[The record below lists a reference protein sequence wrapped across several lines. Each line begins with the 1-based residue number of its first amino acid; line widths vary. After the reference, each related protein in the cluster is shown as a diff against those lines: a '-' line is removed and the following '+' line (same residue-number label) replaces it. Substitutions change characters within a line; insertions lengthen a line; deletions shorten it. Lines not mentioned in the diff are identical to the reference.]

1 MYFRRLKEPL
11 VTAKM
16 YYDEDA
22 SLEPLLGKRIAM
34 VGYGSQGRA
43 HALNLR
49 DSDLDVV
56 VGLRDGSPTAE
67 RATGDGLTVTSIS
80 EACAGAEV
88 VAFMLPDQYQAK
100 VYEEVILPAL
110 GAGTCLLFA
119 HGFNIHY
126 GLIEPPETSDVV
138 MVGPK
143 APGPMLRE
151 VFEAGRGVPAVVAVQ
166 QDASGEGMARALAYA
181 QGLGC
186 MRAGVLETTFA
197 EETETDLF
205 GEQVILAGGV
215 SALIKTGFDVLVRAG
230 YQPETAYFECL
241 HEMKLVVDLIQ
252 RLGIGG
258 MRRAV
263 SDTAAYGSLTRGHRV
278 IGPESVRIMEEAL
291 EDIRSG
297 AFAEEW
303 AAEGAAGSPV
313 LDEERRRE
321 AEHPIEEVGER
332 LRGMMSGPSN

>member
-1 MYFRRLKEPL
+1 

-16 YYDEDA
+16 FYDKDA
-22 SLEPLLGKRIAM
+22 SLEPLEGKRVAM

-49 DSDLDVV
+49 DSGLDVV
-56 VGLRDGSPTAE
+56 VGLREGSPTSA
-67 RATGDGLTVTSIS
+67 RARDEGVTVTSIS
-80 EACAGAEV
+80 EACERADV
-88 VAFMLPDQYQAK
+88 VAFMLPDQHQAR
-100 VYEEVILPAL
+100 VYHEDILPAI
-110 GAGTCLLFA
+110 GSGTCLLFA
-119 HGFNIHY
+119 HGFNIQY
-126 GLIEPPETSDVV
+126 RLIEPPEHSDVV

-151 VFEAGRGVPAVVAVQ
+151 IFEAGLGVPAVVAVHQ
-166 QDASGEGMARALAYA
+166 EATGNGLATALAYA

-186 MRAGVLETTFA
+186 TRAGVLETTFA

-205 GEQVILAGGV
+205 GEQAILAGGV
-215 SALIKTGFDVLVRAG
+215 SALIKAGFDVLVRAG

-252 RLGIGG
+252 RLGISG

-263 SDTAAYGSLTRGHRV
+263 SDTAAYGSLTRGRRV
-278 IGPESVRIMEEAL
+278 IGRASERAMEEIL
-291 EDIRSG
+291 GDIRSG

-313 LDEERRRE
+313 LDEERGLD

-332 LRGMMSGPSN
+332 LRGLMALPV

>member
-1 MYFRRLKEPL
+1 
-11 VTAKM
+11 M

-22 SLEPLLGKRIAM
+22 TLEPLLGQRIAM

-43 HALNLR
+43 HALNLQ
-49 DSDLDVV
+49 DSGLDVV
-56 VGLRDGSPTAE
+56 VGLRDDSATST
-67 RATGDGLTVTSIS
+67 RARDDGLTVSSIS
-80 EACAGAEV
+80 DACARADV
-88 VAFMLPDQYQAK
+88 VAFMLPDQHQAS
-100 VYEEVILPAL
+100 VYEEVILPVL
-110 GAGTCLLFA
+110 SSGTCLLFA

-126 GLIEPPETSDVV
+126 KLIEPPEDSDVV

-151 VFEAGRGVPAVVAVQ
+151 IFEAGRGAPAVIAVQ
-166 QDASGEGMARALAYA
+166 QEATGKGMARALAYA

-186 MRAGVLETTFA
+186 TRAGVLETTFA

-205 GEQVILAGGV
+205 GEQAILAGGV

-252 RLGIGG
+252 RLGISG

-263 SDTAAYGSLTRGHRV
+263 SDTAAYGSLTRGRRV
-278 IGPESVRIMEEAL
+278 IGPESERIMEEIL

-303 AAEGAAGSPV
+303 AAEGAAGAPR
-313 LDEERRRE
+313 LDEERRRD
-321 AEHPIEEVGER
+321 AEHPIEEVGGR
-332 LRGMMSGPSN
+332 LRRLMAGPV

>member
-1 MYFRRLKEPL
+1 M
-11 VTAKM
+11 TAKM

-22 SLEPLLGKRIAM
+22 SLEPLLGKLVAM

-43 HALNLR
+43 HALNLK
-49 DSDLDVV
+49 DSGLDVV
-56 VGLRDGSPTAE
+56 VGLRDGSPTSR
-67 RATGDGLTVTSIS
+67 RAQQDGLEVTSIS
-80 EACAGAEV
+80 QACERAVV
-88 VAFMLPDQYQAK
+88 VAFMLPDQHLASVYQ
-100 VYEEVILPAL
+100 EVILPVL
-110 GAGTCLLFA
+110 GPETCLLFA
-119 HGFNIHY
+119 HGFNIQY
-126 GLIEPPETSDVV
+126 KLIEPPERNDVV

-151 VFEAGRGVPAVVAVQ
+151 IFEAGRGVPAVVAVQ
-166 QDASGEGMARALAYA
+166 QDATGNGKATALAYA

-186 MRAGVLETTFA
+186 TRAGVLETTFA

-205 GEQVILAGGV
+205 GEQAILAGGV
-215 SALIKTGFDVLVRAG
+215 SALIKADFDVLVRAG

-252 RLGIGG
+252 RLGISG

-263 SDTAAYGSLTRGHRV
+263 SDTAAYGSLTRGRRV
-278 IGPESVRIMEEAL
+278 IGPESVRIMEEIL

-303 AAEGAAGSPV
+303 AAEGAAGAPV
-313 LDEERRRE
+313 LKAERSLD
-321 AEHPIEEVGER
+321 AEHPLEEVGQR
-332 LRGMMSGPSN
+332 LRGLMTLTV